1 MSADQVL
8 ADDGGRTRGPDSREE
23 RSGGAEGVRPGLPI
37 AIVPA
42 AGVGTRLRPHTH
54 TTPKALV
61 NVAGKPILA
70 HILDALVQQGIHRI
84 IIVVGYMGD
93 SIRAYVDRR
102 YRGIAECVEQEERLG
117 LGHAVHLTRARAG
130 NGPVLIV
137 LGDTIVH
144 TDYGAFLRGSHV
156 VLGVKEVEDPRRFG
170 IAQME
175 GDRVVALIEKPEHP
189 PSNLALVGLY
199 YVPDAGVLHACLQTV
214 IERGMTTKGEF
225 QLTDALALMLRDG
238 VEMRVHP
245 VDGWFD
251 CGKPETLLT
260 TNEYLLRLAP
270 RNPELPGV
278 LIRHPV
284 SIDPTARVTHSIV
297 GPNVSVAAGAMVADS
312 IVRDCIIN
320 ENAEVRD
327 MVLERSLVG
336 ENAIVRGTFQR
347 LNVGDSSEID
357 LGAWQRE

>member
-1 MSADQVL
+1 MD
-8 ADDGGRTRGPDSREE
+8 RTQGMP
-23 RSGGAEGVRPGLPI
+23 V

-54 TTPKALV
+54 TVPKALV

-70 HILDALVQQGIHRI
+70 HILDALVQQGIQRVVL
-84 IIVVGYMGD
+84 VVGYMGD
-93 SIRAYVDRR
+93 SIRAFVERR
-102 YRGIAECVEQEERLG
+102 YPGIAECVDQPERLG
-117 LGHAVHLTRARAG
+117 LGHAVALTRERVPAG
-130 NGPVLIV
+130 PILIV

-144 TDYGAFLRGSHV
+144 TDYGRFLHGERV
-156 VLGVKEVEDPRRFG
+156 VLGVKAVDDPRRFG
-170 IAQME
+170 IARVLD
-175 GDRVVALIEKPEHP
+175 DRVVELIEKPEHP

-199 YVPDAGVLHACLQTV
+199 YLPDAAVLQARLGAVIEHGVL
-214 IERGMTTKGEF
+214 TKGEY

-238 VEMRVHP
+238 VEMVTEP
-245 VDGWFD
+245 VEGWFD
-251 CGKPETLLT
+251 CGKPETLLS

-284 SIDPTARVTHSIV
+284 SIDPTARVTHAIV
-297 GPNVSVAAGAMVADS
+297 GPNVSIAAGAVVADS
-312 IVRDCIIN
+312 IVRDSIIN

-327 MVLERSLVG
+327 MVLEGSLVG
-336 ENAIVRGTFQR
+336 ENAIVRGSFQR

-357 LGAWQRE
+357 LSSGPRPGA

>member
-1 MSADQVL
+1 M
-8 ADDGGRTRGPDSREE
+8 TRNH
-23 RSGGAEGVRPGLPI
+23 ALPV

-70 HILDALVQQGIHRI
+70 HILDGLVQQGIGRI
-84 IIVVGYMGD
+84 VIVVGYMGD
-93 SIRAYVDRR
+93 SIRTFADRR
-102 YRGIAECVEQEERLG
+102 YRGIAECVEQSERLG
-117 LGHAVHLTRARAG
+117 LGHAVHLTRERAG
-130 NGPVLIV
+130 RGPLLIV

-144 TDYGAFLRGSHV
+144 TDLGAFLRGEDV
-156 VLGVKEVEDPRRFG
+156 VLGVKPVEDPRRFG
-170 IAQME
+170 IVQTE

-199 YVPDAGVLHACLQTV
+199 YLPEAADLHAHLQTV
-214 IERGMTTKGEF
+214 IERGLTTKGEY
-225 QLTDALALMLRDG
+225 QLTDALSLMLQDG
-238 VEMRVHP
+238 IRMRVSP
-245 VDGWFD
+245 VEGWFD
-251 CGKPETLLT
+251 CGKPETLLS

-270 RNPELPGV
+270 RNPEIPGV

-297 GPNVSVAAGAMVADS
+297 GPNVSIAAGALVDHS
-312 IVRDCIIN
+312 IVRDSIVN

-327 MVLERSLVG
+327 MVLESSLVG
-336 ENAIVRGTFQR
+336 ENAVVRGTFQR

-357 LGAWQRE
+357 LSTGGRG